1 MAIGQVA
8 RLENQVKEAQRIVTV
23 RDAKIRELQHSLS
36 KATQSRLSAE
46 TELSRAVEMHETR
59 MAALQLEYRSAEMQ
73 LETLRE
79 SQDRIMTPQ
88 RMTMVPSSSTST
100 TKPET
105 EVEVPSTVPPPQSLT
120 RVMQRITPRLSSG
133 RKGRELEKE
142 TQQLRQANKKLHEH
156 VQQGRSAL
164 AAVSAMRA
172 RRLQAASS
180 GNVANKQQQQ
190 QQQEPPPPQSVQA
203 QVVVPVAMSTPPSRL
218 AERLAEKNA
227 KAGGLVVVVPPNNS
241 NNNNNNSMPKQLSHD
256 SPVASIEVIQDKE
269 NIRAVENSNSVLLSA
284 NKKTPSRVLRRLSL
298 MSPTESSLKRT
309 SSSKT
314 PRSQRR
320 LRTPLRD
327 TTSTVM

>member
-1 MAIGQVA
+1 
-8 RLENQVKEAQRIVTV
+8 
-23 RDAKIRELQHSLS
+23 
-36 KATQSRLSAE
+36 
-46 TELSRAVEMHETR
+46 
-59 MAALQLEYRSAEMQ
+59 
-73 LETLRE
+73 
-79 SQDRIMTPQ
+79 
-88 RMTMVPSSSTST
+88 
-100 TKPET
+100 
-105 EVEVPSTVPPPQSLT
+105 
-120 RVMQRITPRLSSG
+120 MQRITPRLSSG

-190 QQQEPPPPQSVQA
+190 EPPPPPQSVQA

-227 KAGGLVVVVPPNNS
+227 KAGGLVVVVPPNN
-241 NNNNNNSMPKQLSHD
+241 NNNNNMPKQLSHD